1 MRGEGMLTA
10 QSPTGDVCLAFQL
23 NPQKLVP
30 YNLLFLILCFLKMF
44 ICLKRFLRKIVE
56 QRNLYTYLHRPVLE
70 ISAEDLK
77 AQFKWGRAK
86 AQVSYEED
94 ALAFDV
100 QLSKSPRLLLL
111 RRLLPLQ

>member
-1 MRGEGMLTA
+1 MRREGRLDCTEPRWRCVPFVPDLPA
-10 QSPTGDVCLAFQL
+10 EPTEACSLQFTVS
-23 NPQKLVP
+23 NTM
-30 YNLLFLILCFLKMF
+30 FLKMF

-70 ISAEDLK
+70 RSAEDLK

-111 RRLLPLQ
+111 

>member
-1 MRGEGMLTA
+1 MRGEGTLDCTESHWRCVPGLPA
-10 QSPTGDVCLAFQL
+10 EPTEACSLQFTVS
-23 NPQKLVP
+23 NTM
-30 YNLLFLILCFLKMF
+30 FLKMF

-86 AQVSYEED
+86 AQVSYEQD

-100 QLSKSPRLLLL
+100 QLSKSPQLLLL
-111 RRLLPLQ
+111 